1 MIRDIEKRF
10 KEVTN
15 LLDINLSKYPIK
27 KMDYENQQQKTSK
40 ESAKERGYITTPIF
54 LVDTMIALKY
64 KELTPTLQSCDLC
77 AGEAGQFTIRLMR
90 MLYNKFKMNVLDWLK
105 DYHTLVELE
114 PLSCS
119 KLVYIYGP
127 NINLFCGD
135 ATKLSFANEEDNGI
149 RFFDENE
156 KKWKE
161 NKLVNELIQKK
172 VVYSSIK
179 LLDFIFENHSN
190 ENRLKALQTKLSNL
204 K

>member
-1 MIRDIEKRF
+1 MIKDIEKRF

-15 LLDINLSKYPIK
+15 LQEMDLSKYPIRK
-27 KMDYENQQQKTSK
+27 SDYKNQQQKTSK

-135 ATKLSFANEEDNGI
+135 ATKLSFANENDKGI
-149 RFFDENE
+149 LFFDG
-156 KKWKE
+156 KDKWE
-161 NKLVNELIQKK
+161 RNELINELLQKK
-172 VVYSSIK
+172 AVYTSIK
-179 LLDFIFENHSN
+179 LLDFIFENHDN
-190 ENRLKALQTKLSNL
+190 IERLKALQIKLS
-204 K
+204 KVK